1 MDIWPDVWMPDIWS
15 DRSLVWSAPFQ
26 ISVAVVYLYLLVG
39 PAAFAGVLPILKCT
53 VPWILCP
60 IQFTMP

>member
-1 MDIWPDVWMPDIWS
+1 MDVWPDIWS

-39 PAAFAGVLPILKCT
+39 PAAFAGVPPNLKFAMLWLFSPIE
-53 VPWILCP
+53 
-60 IQFTMP
+60 FTMA